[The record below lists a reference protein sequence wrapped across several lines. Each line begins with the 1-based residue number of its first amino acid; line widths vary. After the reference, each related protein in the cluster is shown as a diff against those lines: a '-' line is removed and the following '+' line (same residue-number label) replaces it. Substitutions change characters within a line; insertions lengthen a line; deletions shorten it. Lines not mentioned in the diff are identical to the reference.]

1 MQKLVPVSQAEAGC
15 LRYDFHEIDSQG
27 LDGVPNTGGDF
38 VVLEGWRNAAA
49 LQSHGASAHFQA
61 FITAFSKDE
70 LQMSVQLLKTV

>member
-1 MQKLVPVSQAEAGC
+1 MQK
-15 LRYDFHEIDSQG
+15 
-27 LDGVPNTGGDF
+27 PNTGGDL
-38 VVLEGWRNAAA
+38 VVLEGWRDAAA